1 MGFAVLQ
8 KSRSCHALGQCVDT
22 LGGYKCECKEGY
34 YGDGVK
40 SCVLANECE
49 LGIHK
54 CHKTWATCVNTRQSY
69 ECHCKKGFEGDGRT
83 CKDIDECAK
92 KQHKCNLK
100 IKGVECLNTD
110 GSYKCVC
117 GKGFSGDGKQCVDID
132 ECKLGSHNCVKDAI
146 CVNLDGRFSCKCREG
161 FWGDGTKKCERKHC
175 IEYAIDTKL
184 LLHTVLIDK
193 SFLVAKRWKFIYP
206 FNMLLSTPLG
216 AFLG

>member
-54 CHKTWATCVNTRQSY
+54 CHKTLATCVNTHQSY
-69 ECHCKKGFEGDGRT
+69 ECHCNKGFEGDGRT
-83 CKDIDECAK
+83 CEDVDECSK
-92 KQHKCNLK
+92 KQHTCDLK
-100 IKGVECLNTD
+100 AKGVECLNTD
-110 GSYKCVC
+110 GSYKCIC
-117 GKGFSGDGKQCVDID
+117 AKGFSGDGKQCVDID

-216 AFLG
+216 AFQG